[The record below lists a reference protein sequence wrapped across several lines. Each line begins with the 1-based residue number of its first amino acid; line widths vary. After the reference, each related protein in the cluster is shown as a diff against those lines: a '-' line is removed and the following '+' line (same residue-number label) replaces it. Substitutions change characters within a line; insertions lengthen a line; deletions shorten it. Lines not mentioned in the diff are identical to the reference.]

1 MRTLKI
7 TALALC
13 GALLIQS
20 CQFGGQQVPREEY
33 DQLLQEYD
41 DLRASAETTR
51 AEYAEQA
58 AAIDNILQ
66 QLSQISGRTVSL
78 RTDLETG
85 GTVQLTQVRQI
96 EDSIDEI
103 KGKLAKL
110 DALTKRSAELQKIVS
125 SLKTV
130 ISEKEAEIADLKAEI
145 RAKDVTINQQQ
156 DTIAAQHGTIRT
168 QIATISAQQED
179 IRRALQLQAQTLFQ
193 AGADFE
199 QLGDDTPEVGRRKD
213 KAKVKDFA
221 TQMYQK
227 AIFYYKKAAETG
239 YPEAAYRIT
248 QVEEKMARQ

>member
-1 MRTLKI
+1 MT
-7 TALALC
+7 LAL
-13 GALLIQS
+13 GATLLLQA
-20 CQFGGQQVPREEY
+20 CQFGGQQVPQDQY

-41 DLRASAETTR
+41 ELRSSAEATR

-78 RTDLETG
+78 RTNLETG

-103 KGKLAKL
+103 KGKLAQL
-110 DALTKRSAELQKIVS
+110 DALSKRSAQLQKIVS

-130 ISEKEAEIADLKAEI
+130 IAEKESEIADLKAEI
-145 RAKDVTINQQQ
+145 RAKDVTINLQQ

-168 QIATISAQQED
+168 QHETISAQQED
-179 IRRALQLQAQTLFQ
+179 LRRALQLQAQTLYQ

-199 QLGDDTPEVGRRKD
+199 QLGDEAPEVGRRRD

-227 AIFYYKKAAETG
+227 AVFYYKKAAETG

-248 QVEEKMARQ
+248 QVEEKMAR

>member
-7 TALALC
+7 MALG
-13 GALLIQS
+13 GALLLQA
-20 CQFGGQQVPREEY
+20 CQFGGPQVSQEQY

-51 AEYAEQA
+51 SEYAEQA

-78 RTDLETG
+78 RTNLETG

-110 DALTKRSAELQKIVS
+110 DALSKHSAELQKIVS

-130 ISEKEAEIADLKAEI
+130 IAEKESEIADLKAEI
-145 RAKDVTINQQQ
+145 RAKDVTINLQQ

-168 QIATISAQQED
+168 QSATISAQQED
-179 IRRALQLQAQTLFQ
+179 LRRALQLQAQTLYQ

-199 QLGDDTPEVGRRKD
+199 QLGDETPEVGRRRD

-248 QVEEKMARQ
+248 QVEEKMAR

>member
-7 TALALC
+7 MALG
-13 GALLIQS
+13 GALLLQA
-20 CQFGGQQVPREEY
+20 CQFGGPQVSQEQY

-51 AEYAEQA
+51 SEYAEQA

-78 RTDLETG
+78 RTNLETG

-110 DALTKRSAELQKIVS
+110 DALSKRSAELQKIVS

-130 ISEKEAEIADLKAEI
+130 IAEKESEIADLKAEI
-145 RAKDVTINQQQ
+145 RAKDVTINLQQ

-168 QIATISAQQED
+168 QSATISAQQED
-179 IRRALQLQAQTLFQ
+179 LRRALQLQAQTLYQ

-199 QLGDDTPEVGRRKD
+199 QLGDETPEVARRRD

-248 QVEEKMARQ
+248 QVEEKMAR

>member
-7 TALALC
+7 MALG
-13 GALLIQS
+13 GALLLQA
-20 CQFGGQQVPREEY
+20 CQFGGPQVSQEQY

-51 AEYAEQA
+51 SEYAEQA

-78 RTDLETG
+78 RTNLETG

-103 KGKLAKL
+103 KGKL
-110 DALTKRSAELQKIVS
+110 S

-130 ISEKEAEIADLKAEI
+130 IAEKESEIADLKAEI
-145 RAKDVTINQQQ
+145 RAKDVTINLQQ

-168 QIATISAQQED
+168 QSATISAQQED
-179 IRRALQLQAQTLFQ
+179 LRRALQLQAQTLYQ

-199 QLGDDTPEVGRRKD
+199 QLGDETPEVGRRRD

-248 QVEEKMARQ
+248 QVEEKMAR